1 MTSSVYAPTMLERTE
16 LAFHQLHA
24 GVSKLHFTDFPDYAN
39 IGDSAIAQGQYVYWH
54 GRQIDILSTSSFHTM
69 PPRLYS
75 ATGAAV
81 YINGGGNFGGLY
93 KEHGEHRYSLAERLP
108 TETLLIQGPQSIH
121 WASPSDRDEFL
132 RRMAPREQLRI
143 AVRDHDSFD
152 DLKDDV
158 EQLVLSPD
166 AVHLLGPV
174 PAPDPTR
181 KEVRL
186 IRRDPES
193 AGGLGEGIDWP
204 QDQPI
209 TRATAW
215 LTHRTKELPF
225 LRSVVPTA
233 NALWEPR
240 SRRRLATGLALLAQ
254 GETVV
259 TDRLHGMLIALQL
272 GRPVKVR
279 DNRIGKLHKYV
290 DTWLADT
297 DADITWI

>member
-1 MTSSVYAPTMLERTE
+1 MTMDYAPTMLERTKD
-16 LAFHQLHA
+16 ALHLLHGDA
-24 GVSKLHFTDFPDYAN
+24 SRLHFTDFPDYAN
-39 IGDSAIAQGQYVYWH
+39 IGDSAIAQGQYRYWH
-54 GRQIDILSTSSFHTM
+54 WRKLDILSTSSFHTM

-75 ATGAAV
+75 ATDPV

-93 KEHGEHRYSLAERLP
+93 KEHSEHRYSLAERLP
-108 TETLLIQGPQSIH
+108 AETMLIQGPQSIH
-121 WASPSDRDEFL
+121 WASPADRDEFM
-132 RRMAPREQLRI
+132 RRMAPRKQLRI
-143 AVRDHDSFD
+143 AVRDHASYD

-158 EQLVLSPD
+158 EGLILSPD
-166 AVHLLGPV
+166 AVHMLGRV
-174 PAPDPTR
+174 PAPEPTQ

-204 QDQPI
+204 KDQPV
-209 TRATAW
+209 TRASAW

-225 LRSVVPTA
+225 LRSAIPTA
-233 NALWEPR
+233 NGLWEPR

-279 DNRIGKLHKYV
+279 DNKIGKLHKYV

-297 DADITWI
+297 DADITWV